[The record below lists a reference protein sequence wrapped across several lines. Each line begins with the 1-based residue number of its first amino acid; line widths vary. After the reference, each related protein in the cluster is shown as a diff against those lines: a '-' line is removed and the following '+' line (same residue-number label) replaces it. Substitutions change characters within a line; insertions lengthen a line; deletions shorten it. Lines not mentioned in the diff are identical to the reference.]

1 MFARRTDLPLDRDTL
16 SQFLP
21 WLIAFMVYLAS
32 LALAGILIFGAMAD
46 RWNAGVSDTLTVQI
60 APAGNGESPAALDR
74 RAKAAL
80 DLLRK
85 TDGVA
90 LAEPVEEARI
100 LALLEPWLGPLGS
113 AEDLPLPRLIDVQVG
128 PGSDID
134 IKDLARRL
142 DVVSPGA
149 TVDDNGV
156 WLDRFVRLL
165 RTVEAVAFLVLAL
178 IGSVTVGTV
187 VFTTRTGLSIHQDAI
202 EVLHLIGAQDAYIAR
217 QFASRAFS
225 LGLKGG
231 LIGLGLAAPTLF
243 GIGWLAERMRS
254 NLLPDEGLGGAQWLI
269 LALLPVAV
277 AGIAMVTARL
287 TVLRN
292 LRRML

>member
-1 MFARRTDLPLDRDTL
+1 MFARRTDLPLDRDSL
-16 SQFLP
+16 SLFLP

-32 LALAGILIFGAMAD
+32 LALAGILVFGAMAE

-60 APAGNGESPAALDR
+60 APAGDGESTAAVDR
-74 RAKAAL
+74 REKAAL
-80 DLLRK
+80 DLLSK

-90 LAEPVEEARI
+90 LAEPVEEERI
-100 LALLEPWLGPLGS
+100 MALLEPWLGPLGS
-113 AEDLPLPRLIDVQVG
+113 VDDLPLPRLIDVAVG

-134 IKDLARRL
+134 VKELAKRL
-142 DVVSPGA
+142 EAVSPGA
-149 TVDDNGV
+149 TVDDNGL
-156 WLDRFVRLL
+156 WLDRLVRLL
-165 RTVEAVAFLVLAL
+165 RTVEALASLVLLL

-217 QFASRAFS
+217 QFAARALS

-231 LIGLGLAAPTLF
+231 LIGLALAVPTLL

-254 NLLPDEGLGGAQWLI
+254 NLLPDEGLGGTQWLI
-269 LALLPVAV
+269 LALLPPAV